1 MTYLIL
7 YFRRCIGNS
16 DNSDSFNEEADHL
29 ERFVIKYKYIFVL
42 RNMIF
47 TIVMYL
53 SNILVYSLTKCTNI
67 NIAQSIKKLEYIL

>member
-7 YFRRCIGNS
+7 YFRRCIGYS
-16 DNSDSFNEEADHL
+16 DNSDSFNEEADYL

-42 RNMIF
+42 RNMIY

-53 SNILVYSLTKCTNI
+53 SNIFIYWLTKCTNI